1 MPFDLGLGAALWMA
15 AAVFAEL
22 TRQAPKPRFTVGIND
37 DVTHLSLPI
46 PDDFEVASDALT
58 AVFYGLGSDG
68 TVGAAK
74 NTVNVISAAE
84 LEKWKQASSRI
95 DDEWIAT
102 VAKKGADGNALLADA
117 RALIQ
122 KHTAAAK

>member
-1 MPFDLGLGAALWMA
+1 TTLFVVAMNKAKYESLTPELKKVVDKHSGRDLSVWMGKILGD
-15 AAVFAEL
+15 
-22 TRQAPKPRFTVGIND
+22 ND
-37 DVTHLSLPI
+37 VPGKDKFI
-46 PDDFEVASDALT
+46 
-58 AVFYGLGSDG
+58 
-68 TVGAAK
+68 AAK